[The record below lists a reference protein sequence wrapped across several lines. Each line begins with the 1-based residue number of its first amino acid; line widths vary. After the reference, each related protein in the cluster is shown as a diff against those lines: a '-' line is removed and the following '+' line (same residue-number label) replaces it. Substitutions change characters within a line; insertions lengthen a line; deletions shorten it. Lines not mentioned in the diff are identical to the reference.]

1 MNILNH
7 PTNDQLSLTYVPLHN
22 RVTMSV
28 LENILVVG
36 QLMASCSVA
45 WYSVSKM
52 FKKVEKKLQA
62 RSSFTLNYR
71 LGAVSHSTT
80 G

>member
-52 FKKVEKKLQA
+52 FEKVGHWLDGLVC
-62 RSSFTLNYR
+62 SFYINIK
-71 LGAVSHSTT
+71 
-80 G
+80 

>member
-52 FKKVEKKLQA
+52 FKKVEK
-62 RSSFTLNYR
+62 NP
-71 LGAVSHSTT
+71 AVFVLIFFIYLPESQI
-80 G
+80 

>member
-52 FKKVEKKLQA
+52 FKKVEKKP
-62 RSSFTLNYR
+62 
-71 LGAVSHSTT
+71 AVFVLIFFIYLPESQI
-80 G
+80 

>member
-1 MNILNH
+1 
-7 PTNDQLSLTYVPLHN
+7 
-22 RVTMSV
+22 MSV

-71 LGAVSHSTT
+71 LGAVLHSTT